1 MYRNPLHRQR
11 EIRRS
16 RKTGRPIPRAGV
28 PWHSKGLP
36 GQDEGIPPGDS
47 GVLPDD
53 PGRLSIARGVP
64 GFRKGFPARVPGVP
78 RYGRGRL
85 SGLTGSARRLLEAGV
100 ESIEGLFHP
109 ADVFRARAGVRGLGV
124 GFGELAEGHQ
134 PVVQRVMSLAL
145 HRAA

>member
-1 MYRNPLHRQR
+1 MARMAVVALVGQLHRRLAR
-11 EIRRS
+11 ESEEGLLRHHERPAFMHERLNS
-16 RKTGRPIPRAGV
+16 R
-28 PWHSKGLP
+28 
-36 GQDEGIPPGDS
+36 
-47 GVLPDD
+47 
-53 PGRLSIARGVP
+53 
-64 GFRKGFPARVPGVP
+64 
-78 RYGRGRL
+78 GRGRL

-134 PVVQRVMSLAL
+134 PVVQRLMSLAL